1 MSLRAVLAAGC
12 AVALTGCGLLGDDD
26 SPEPAPLPPMSS
38 QDSESSSPSVSE
50 STREPRAGRRALS
63 RFYDQELQWRACRED
78 AECTRVEVPLDYLR
92 PEGRTI
98 ELSVIRVRADDQD
111 DKVGSLLVNPG
122 GPGAS
127 GVGYAASAS
136 YYFGEPVTDHFDVV
150 GFDPRGVGESAPIDC
165 LSDEQLDTFLA
176 SEPDPDRPA
185 EVAEAA
191 ALMRQFGEGCLER
204 SGRLTRHVSTEEAAR
219 DMDIIRAALGQ
230 QRMLYFGA
238 SYGTFLGATYAELF
252 PRRVGRMVFDAAI
265 DPSVRMVEFTRTQ
278 ARGFE
283 TALRSYVAGCLRSDG
298 CPLDGDVD
306 QGVGQVQDL
315 LAQLDRDPLPT
326 GTEREL
332 TEGLALYGIWAPL
345 YNEASWPALD
355 TALGAALDGDGSV
368 LLQLADGYVGRGPDG
383 YADNSFEALYA
394 VNCLDRDTWIEPREV
409 DRWARRMERVSP
421 TFGRVMAFGMTSCGS
436 WSVHSGKQPQELRAE
451 GSEPI
456 MVVGTSRDPATPLE
470 WSEGLA
476 AQLDAGVLVRR
487 DGDGHT
493 GYNAGNECVD
503 DVVEAYLIAGEVPRR
518 TVSC

>member
-1 MSLRAVLAAGC
+1 M
-12 AVALTGCGLLGDDD
+12 
-26 SPEPAPLPPMSS
+26 
-38 QDSESSSPSVSE
+38 
-50 STREPRAGRRALS
+50 
-63 RFYDQELQWRACRED
+63 
-78 AECTRVEVPLDYLR
+78 EVPLDYRR
-92 PEGRTI
+92 PEGRSI

-111 DKVGSLLVNPG
+111 GKVGALLVNPG

-136 YYFGEPVTDHFDVV
+136 AYFGEPVTEHFDIV

-176 SEPDPDRPA
+176 SEPDPVRPA
-185 EVAEAA
+185 EIAEAD
-191 ALMRQFGEGCLER
+191 ALMRQFGEGCLAR
-204 SGRLTRHVSTEEAAR
+204 SGRLTRHLSTEEAAR
-219 DMDIIRAALGQ
+219 DMDVIRAALGQ

-238 SYGTFLGATYAELF
+238 SYGTFLGATYADLF

-283 TALRSYVAGCLRSDG
+283 TALRAYVAGCLQSDE

-306 QGVGQVQDL
+306 DAVGQIQDL
-315 LAQLDRDPLPT
+315 LAQLDGDPLPT

-355 TALGAALDGDGSV
+355 AALGAAFEGDGSV

-409 DRWARRMERVSP
+409 GRWAKRMQRASP
-421 TFGRVMAFGMTSCGS
+421 TFGRVMAFGMTSCG
-436 WSVHSGKQPQELRAE
+436 VLVGALGQAAARAARRGVGADPGGRHQPRPGHPA
-451 GSEPI
+451 G
-456 MVVGTSRDPATPLE
+456 VVGGARRPARRR
-470 WSEGLA
+470 GAGA
-476 AQLDAGVLVRR
+476 ARRRRAHRLQRRQRVRR
-487 DGDGHT
+487 RGGRGLPDRG
-493 GYNAGNECVD
+493 
-503 DVVEAYLIAGEVPRR
+503 
-518 TVSC
+518 